1 MDQGQNNILRFALLL
16 MLCSLHYSLYSQNAF
31 SVERISVSEFEN
43 AKSEF
48 DQNNAAIVTPSEY
61 NDVVNQVLQN
71 ARQSFESLPPLRK
84 TEVLEEIGEDL
95 GFDMDHMLFIPD
107 WNMYG
112 FLLPTIFDAIIWWY
126 DGTSGKR
133 IGDTESTPIAAN
145 VNGIYVSQ
153 ISYDCDWKLDLHFCR
168 RGAEYLYEFA
178 TFCDKRFNG
187 EYQLLIENTFWGNDN
202 TLYLHTYDYDASQDC
217 YLRIRL
223 SIE

>member
-1 MDQGQNNILRFALLL
+1 
-16 MLCSLHYSLYSQNAF
+16 MLCSLHYSLYSQNVF

-84 TEVLEEIGEDL
+84 TEILEEIGEDL

-145 VNGIYVSQ
+145 VNGIYVG
-153 ISYDCDWKLDLHFCR
+153 KFR
-168 RGAEYLYEFA
+168 
-178 TFCDKRFNG
+178 K
-187 EYQLLIENTFWGNDN
+187 
-202 TLYLHTYDYDASQDC
+202 
-217 YLRIRL
+217 
-223 SIE
+223 